1 MLATFNHQKDRND
14 SGKLATGLGDLY
26 IEEKPVKSKRSY
38 NTVKKL
44 PKLQATQLC
53 LVCGDLA
60 SGFHYG
66 VLSCEGCKGTQL
78 IRNNLFRHYS
88 DQNPLQDSFGGV

>member
-1 MLATFNHQKDRND
+1 MLASTFHHQNDRND
-14 SGKLATGLGDLY
+14 SGKLAAGLGNLY
-26 IEEKPVKSKRSY
+26 NETPVKSKRSY

-44 PKLQATQLC
+44 SKSQATQLC

-78 IRNNLFRHYS
+78 IRNNWFRHYS
-88 DQNPLQDSFGGV
+88 YQNPLQDSFGGV